1 MGFFKSPSMPPPP
14 QPPPE
19 DPRLKQWEKEEEER
33 RARIQRGQH
42 GRKST
47 ILTGGLEALGEPPIR
62 RKTLLGE

>member
-1 MGFFKSPSMPPPP
+1 MGIFKTPEMPPPP

-33 RARIQRGQH
+33 LERIRRGQF
-42 GRKST
+42 GRRST
-47 ILTGGLEALGEPPIR
+47 ILTGGLGAFGEPAIR